1 MFGILVVAHGELGN
15 LLLDTANKILLQET
29 PENVFSFPIAWDCD
43 FAKTK
48 EALDKKVDKMLSELG
63 SILILTDLFGG
74 TPTNLAMTQ
83 FKKNK
88 VQILTGVNLPILIKA
103 IILQTTGVAL
113 EECLSELRMKGQEAI
128 VLVSDIIGE
137 K

>member
-103 IILQTTGVAL
+103 IILQKTGVAL

>member
-1 MFGILVVAHGELGN
+1 MFGILVVAHGELGS
-15 LLLDTANKILLQET
+15 LLLDTALKILQEN
-29 PENVFSFPIAWDCD
+29 PENVFSFPIPWDCD
-43 FAKTK
+43 FVNTK
-48 EALDKKVDKMLSELG
+48 DALDKKVDKMLSEFG

-83 FKKNK
+83 FRKNK
-88 VQILTGVNLPILIKA
+88 VQILTGINLPILIKA
-103 IILQTTGVAL
+103 IILQKTGVAL
-113 EECLSELRMKGQEAI
+113 EECLSELRTKGQEAI

>member
-15 LLLDTANKILLQET
+15 LLLETANKILQET

-43 FAKTK
+43 FAQTK
-48 EALDKKVDKMLSELG
+48 EALDKKVNKMLSESG

-88 VQILTGVNLPILIKA
+88 VQILTGINLPILIKA
-103 IILQTTGVAL
+103 IILQKTGVAL

-128 VLVSDIIGE
+128 VLVSEIIGE

>member
-15 LLLDTANKILLQET
+15 LLLDTANRILQE
-29 PENVFSFPIAWDCD
+29 PFENIFSFPIAWDCD

-48 EALDKKVDKMLSELG
+48 VALDKIVDKMLSEMDSL
-63 SILILTDLFGG
+63 LILTDLFGG

-83 FKKNK
+83 FKKNN

-103 IILQTTGVAL
+103 IILQKTGVAL
-113 EECLSELRMKGQEAI
+113 EECLSDLRIKGQEAI
-128 VLVSDIIGE
+128 VLVSEIIGE

>member
-15 LLLDTANKILLQET
+15 LLLETANKILQET

-43 FAKTK
+43 FAQTK
-48 EALDKKVDKMLSELG
+48 EALDKKVDKMLSESG

-88 VQILTGVNLPILIKA
+88 VQILTGINLPILIKA
-103 IILQTTGVAL
+103 IILQKTGVAL

-128 VLVSDIIGE
+128 VLVSEIIGE